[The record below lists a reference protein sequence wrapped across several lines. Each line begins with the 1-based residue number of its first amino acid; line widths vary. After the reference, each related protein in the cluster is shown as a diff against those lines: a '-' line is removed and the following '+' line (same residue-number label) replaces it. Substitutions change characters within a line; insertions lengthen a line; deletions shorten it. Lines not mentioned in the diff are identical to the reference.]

1 MAQKI
6 NVKKKE
12 KNPENIESMEF
23 DMVCEMFQPWSTF
36 VMATSLPSPILE
48 KMIKIT
54 DEILENK
61 ESTERAGEI
70 LVGQIDD
77 EFVIAPNILKREGL
91 IGFFLNMCRNYVIRA
106 SLQSQPFVKEELLKE
121 VWLPKLTS
129 MWIVS
134 QKDHEYNPIHMHS
147 DNISAI
153 MYLKIP
159 EYLPTRKTS
168 LVAMS
173 LQNRMTR
180 NPPER
185 DGSIVF
191 TNNTSTDTI
200 WPHPS
205 LQIQP
210 HVGDFFIFPASQQH
224 FVYPF
229 RTVDGKG
236 ERRSVSFNASFTS
249 KSEQEFLKNIKK
261 ENK

>member
-159 EYLPTRKTS
+159 EYLPDRKKYN
-168 LVAMS
+168 VATDGAITFMD
-173 LQNRMTR
+173 NKG
-180 NPPER
+180 R
-185 DGSIVF
+185 D
-191 TNNTSTDTI
+191 NI
-200 WPHPS
+200 WARS
-205 LQIQP
+205 MFYIQP
-210 HVGDFFIFPASQQH
+210 QVGDFLIFPAAQQH
-224 FVYPF
+224 MVNPF
-229 RTVDGKG
+229 RTADGKG
-236 ERRSVSFNASFTS
+236 ERRSVSFNGTFSV
-249 KSEQEFLKNIKK
+249 KDII
-261 ENK
+261 